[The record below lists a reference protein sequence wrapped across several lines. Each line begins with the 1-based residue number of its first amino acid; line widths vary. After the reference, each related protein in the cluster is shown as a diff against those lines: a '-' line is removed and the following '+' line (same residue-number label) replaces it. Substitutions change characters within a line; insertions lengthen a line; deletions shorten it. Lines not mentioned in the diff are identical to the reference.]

1 MKMSARRVDALRLAN
16 LAMRMV
22 LVVPVG
28 VTRALALALS
38 TAVLSTTLTTFSPL
52 LSAVASR
59 RRTER

>member
-28 VTRALALALS
+28 VTRALALS
-38 TAVLSTTLTTFSPL
+38 TAVLTTTLTTFSPL

>member
-1 MKMSARRVDALRLAN
+1 MSARRVDALRLAN

-28 VTRALALALS
+28 VTRALALS
-38 TAVLSTTLTTFSPL
+38 TAVLTTTLTTFSPL